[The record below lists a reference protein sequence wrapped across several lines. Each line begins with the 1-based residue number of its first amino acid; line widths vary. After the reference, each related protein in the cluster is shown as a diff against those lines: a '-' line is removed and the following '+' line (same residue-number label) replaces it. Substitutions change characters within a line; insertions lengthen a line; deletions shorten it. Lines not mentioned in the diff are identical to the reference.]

1 MNKMAKRIVVATVGC
16 VILTLF
22 LGWRGSLVSQQ
33 GEWNELQRSLDS
45 ELGLTT
51 ELISSKLAQFESDI
65 FNVVSAEYL
74 QHNSRTPGVTT
85 DLNDSP
91 FAAVGVLELKDKRF
105 ETSWFSINP
114 RLHDSVSQEF
124 LRNLMVQWQS
134 EIRQMERH
142 HFVRGEDLKQDPMMV
157 IFSRIELPNTQT
169 SALAVAVMPGKALKL
184 SSTTLRE
191 SFLWD
196 SKGFIWGYQ
205 NPSYIGAPL
214 KTDPLVQASMKSS
227 DSHQIQFNLNGH
239 SQLGQF
245 AKLADSNLYVG
256 LSRELTPVSHIFGSW
271 WISLAI
277 AFMGASLISF
287 AALRWWDAEQTV
299 IEMPTIVVEEERA
312 PQPKIKPPAPPIP
325 VVEDLQATIKEDTID
340 PKALDPAPLM
350 NPIADSPVLS
360 VPVQTSAATNE
371 SVETPAVSIKESA
384 SVEAVLRRAL
394 LHFRERLVNEEVEVR
409 ENLPAGLFV
418 KAKPAQLQTALE
430 EIIKNALDA
439 MKETSQKQLSI
450 ETGLEGGM
458 VRITIHDTGCGIAGD
473 DQDKIFDPFFTSH
486 PETSRG
492 LGLTVVKRLLELV
505 GGQSR
510 VESTVGQGTAISLLI
525 PAPGAQI
532 FNEVIAAA
540 TPAPTAVTQ
549 EMGLSESFLESE
561 DDSSDIMF
569 MEPMREIAQNFEI
582 RKPKVRMFD

>member
-1 MNKMAKRIVVATVGC
+1 MNKTAKRIVVATVGC
-16 VILTLF
+16 VILTMF
-22 LGWRGSLVSQQ
+22 LGWRGSLVSQA

-45 ELGLTT
+45 ELSLTS
-51 ELISSKLAQFESDI
+51 ELVSAKLAQFESDI

-74 QHNSRTPGVTT
+74 QHNSHTPGVTS
-85 DLNDSP
+85 DLNDSA

-114 RLHDSVSQEF
+114 KLHDSVSQEF
-124 LRNLMVQWQS
+124 LRNLMVQWQGDL
-134 EIRQMERH
+134 RQMERH
-142 HFVRGEDLKQDPMMV
+142 HFIRGEDLKQDPMMV

-169 SALAVAVMPGKALKL
+169 AALAVAVMPGRALKL
-184 SSTTLRE
+184 NSTTLRE

-227 DSHQIQFNLNGH
+227 DTHQIQFNLNGH

-256 LSRELTPVSHIFGSW
+256 LSRELTPVSHIFSSW

-277 AFMGASLISF
+277 AFVGASMISF
-287 AALRWWDAEQTV
+287 AALRWWDSEQTV
-299 IEMPTIVVEEERA
+299 IEMPAIVVEEESA
-312 PQPKIKPPAPPIP
+312 PVTKPKMKLPPIP
-325 VVEDLQATIKEDTID
+325 VVEDLDAIIKEDTID

-350 NPIADSPVLS
+350 NPIAEAAPTAAPIEAAPVTVES
-360 VPVQTSAATNE
+360 SEAAT
-371 SVETPAVSIKESA
+371 VKESA

-394 LHFRERLVNEEVEVR
+394 LHFRQRLVNEDIEVR

-430 EIIKNALDA
+430 EIIKNSLDA
-439 MKETSQKQLSI
+439 MKESATKQLSI
-450 ETGLEGGM
+450 ETGLEGDM
-458 VRITIHDTGCGIAGD
+458 VRITIHDTGCGIAAD
-473 DQDKIFDPFFTSH
+473 DQDKIFDPFFTSS

-510 VESTVGQGTAISLLI
+510 VQSTVGEGTAISLLI
-525 PAPGAQI
+525 PAPGAQL
-532 FNEVIAAA
+532 FNDVVAAA
-540 TPAPTAVTQ
+540 TPSPRREIPQ
-549 EMGLSESFLESE
+549 EMGLSETFIENE
-561 DDSSDIMF
+561 DYSSDMMV
-569 MEPMREIAQNFEI
+569 MEPMDEIALNFEI